1 MSDNIVVS
9 SLNMEL
15 MDCPIC
21 CEPLTT
27 PIIQCENGHATCNSC
42 SEKTQKCHS
51 CTLPI
56 RRMRNRIL
64 EDVADSLRVCCSFK
78 NYGCPATVRYPEK
91 INHEKFCSFI
101 ECSCPIEV
109 CNVKGTSE
117 MIYAHCKVMHK
128 DFMKPFVFGRQFP
141 VSVRLNDNFFI
152 LQEEN
157 TDIVFVLNNT
167 TCSYGNILTICCLG
181 PLAAGCCPYEIEV
194 NANSSHKFHSTT
206 QNIQGTGNYYRSFSG
221 FLLDSDHEFFADG
234 LIKMEFCVYRAP
246 ELA

>member
-21 CEPLTT
+21 CEPFTT
-27 PIIQCENGHATCNSC
+27 LINQCENGHATCNAC

-64 EDVADSLRVCCSFK
+64 EDVAESLR
-78 NYGCPATVRYPEK
+78 NYGCPETVRYPDK
-91 INHEKFCSFI
+91 INHEKLCSFI

-128 DFMKPFVFGRQFP
+128 DFVKPF
-141 VSVRLNDNFFI
+141 
-152 LQEEN
+152 EN
-157 TDIVFVLNNT
+157 IDIVFVLNNT
-167 TCSYGNILTICCLG
+167 TCFYGNILTMCCLG

-194 NANSSHKFHSTT
+194 NANSSHKFHSAT
-206 QNIQGTGNYYRSFSG
+206 QNIQGTSNYYRSFSG

-234 LIKMEFCVYRAP
+234 MIKMEFCVYRAP

>member
-78 NYGCPATVRYPEK
+78 NYGCPATVRYPDK
-91 INHEKFCSFI
+91 INHEKFL
-101 ECSCPIEV
+101 
-109 CNVKGTSE
+109 
-117 MIYAHCKVMHK
+117 MHK
-128 DFMKPFVFGRQFP
+128 DFVKPFVFCRKFH
-141 VSVRLNDNFFI
+141 VSVRLDDNFFI

-157 TDIVFVLNNT
+157 IDIVFVLNNT
-167 TCSYGNILTICCLG
+167 TCSYENILTICCLG
-181 PLAAGCCPYEIEV
+181 PLAAGCCPCEIEV